1 MATVKSVLAPKGLLA
16 RYQKASEV
24 VNFPPFTI
32 YGVEREKGKFGEQLV
47 FLCEQN
53 NYWFKLSL
61 SPNKAREALYEY
73 FLVKD
78 AEPLTNVVL
87 RRYGRVYSFVDATI
101 EDAQMVL
108 PIEETEGV

>member
-1 MATVKSVLAPKGLLA
+1 MATIESVLEPKGLLA

-32 YGVEREKGKFGEQLV
+32 HGVEREQGKFGEQLV

-61 SPNKAREALYEY
+61 SSNKAREALFEH
-73 FLVKD
+73 FLIKD
-78 AEPLTNVVL
+78 AEPLTNVLL
-87 RRYGRVYSFVDATI
+87 RRYGRVYSFVDASVD
-101 EDAQMVL
+101 DAQLVL
-108 PIEETEGV
+108 PFAER